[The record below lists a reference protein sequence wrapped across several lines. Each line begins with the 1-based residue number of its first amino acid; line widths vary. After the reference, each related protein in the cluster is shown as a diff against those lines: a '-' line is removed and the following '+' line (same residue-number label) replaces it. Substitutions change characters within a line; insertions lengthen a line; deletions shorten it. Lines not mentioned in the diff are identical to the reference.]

1 MGEGEHKCIME
12 ERVRA
17 LETDQAETR
26 IYVKEIREDIQ
37 EIKADIKK
45 AAQHPQPKE
54 DSRIW
59 SQIVIELIKLVTYC
73 VAVLGGVIGAA
84 KIIGKDG

>member
-1 MGEGEHKCIME
+1 MGEGEHRCIME

-17 LETDQAETR
+17 LETGQAETR

-45 AAQHPQPKE
+45 AAQQDGK
-54 DSRIW
+54 SW
-59 SQIVIELIKLVTYC
+59 SSIITELIKLVTYC
-73 VAVLGGVIGAA
+73 VTVIGG
-84 KIIGKDG
+84 IIGAVKILEK

>member
-17 LETDQAETR
+17 LETGQAETR

-45 AAQHPQPKE
+45 AAQQPRDEGKT
-54 DSRIW
+54 W
-59 SQIVIELIKLVTYC
+59 SPIVTELIKLVTYC
-73 VAVLGGVIGAA
+73 VTVLGGIIGAA
-84 KIIGKDG
+84 KVLGK

>member
-17 LETDQAETR
+17 LETGQAETR

-37 EIKADIKK
+37 EIKTDIKK
-45 AAQHPQPKE
+45 AAQQNNESSWQP
-54 DSRIW
+54 
-59 SQIVIELIKLVTYC
+59 IVVKLIE
-73 VAVLGGVIGAA
+73 VLGTAFTVLASIFGAV
-84 KIIGKDG
+84 KLMGKG